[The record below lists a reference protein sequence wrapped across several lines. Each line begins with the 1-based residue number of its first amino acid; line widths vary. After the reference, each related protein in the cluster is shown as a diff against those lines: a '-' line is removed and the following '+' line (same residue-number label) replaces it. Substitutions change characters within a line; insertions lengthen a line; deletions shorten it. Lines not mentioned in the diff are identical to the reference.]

1 MRVNIQS
8 VALRL
13 VALGLTTLLVVVG
26 LSGFQ
31 AIAKVNIISK
41 PASAPGNLTSFPSVA
56 TDVEGLGSPPIG
68 SPPMG
73 SPRIPQTAPL
83 RNLPPRVPHVAPQGI
98 APQSAWNGI
107 PFPAASNS
115 TVGVA
120 KPEII
125 ASHTPRQEI
134 APADPTNFGDRYIKD
149 IYGKPVNN
157 APIVVLH
164 ETVGTADSAINT
176 FQAPHPDE
184 DDQVS
189 YHTLIR
195 QNGAV
200 IYIVSPVKRAFGAGN
215 SAYSG
220 ANGIESVRTHR
231 IYPSSVNNFAY
242 HISLESPDDGH
253 NSDLTHSGYTEAQ
266 YQSLAWLVA
275 QTQVPVERIVT
286 HKIVDRSGTRIDP
299 RSFDDSKFF
308 ILLRPYLQ
316 ALQENQGK

>member
-1 MRVNIQS
+1 MGVNIRS

-13 VALGLTTLLVVVG
+13 VAIGLTALLFVLG
-26 LSGFQ
+26 LSGIQ

-41 PASAPGNLTSFPSVA
+41 PSAAVKLAIPSGRDLG
-56 TDVEGLGSPPIG
+56 TDADDLGLPQNLGSPQVTPSPIVP
-68 SPPMG
+68 SP
-73 SPRIPQTAPL
+73 
-83 RNLPPRVPHVAPQGI
+83 APQGVSL
-98 APQSAWNGI
+98 QSIWNVI
-107 PFPAASNS
+107 PFPAASGLMSS
-115 TVGVA
+115 T
-120 KPEII
+120 PIRPDII
-125 ASHTPRQEI
+125 SSRTPRQEF
-134 APADPTNFGDRYIKD
+134 AAADPTNFGDRYAKD

-164 ETVGTADSAINT
+164 ETVGTANSAINT
-176 FQAPHPDE
+176 FQTPHPDE

-189 YHTLIR
+189 YHSLIR

-200 IYIVSPVKRAFGAGN
+200 IYIVSPAKRAFGAGN

-220 ANGIESVRTHR
+220 AGGIESVKTHH

-253 NSDLTHSGYTEAQ
+253 NSDSTHGGYTEAQ

-275 QTQVPVERIVT
+275 QTNVPLDRIVT

-299 RSFDDSKFF
+299 RSFDDRKFST
-308 ILLRPYLQ
+308 LLRPYLQ
-316 ALQENQGK
+316 AMQEAQSK